1 MSELTISTSHVQGN
15 ASVTILDLAGHLH
28 GATEHQLLDAVR
40 QAYEDGARHL
50 VLDTSGLDVLSSAG
64 LRGIQGAFKLFT
76 PPRDAE
82 TINRHEKEQYKSP
95 YFKMICSNPQ
105 IYYILNITGFVQ
117 NIPVYNNME
126 EALQSF
132 DG

>member
-117 NIPVYNNME
+117 NIPVYHNME

>member
-1 MSELTISTSHVQGN
+1 VQGEV
-15 ASVTILDLAGHLH
+15 SVTILHLNGHLH
-28 GATEHQLLDAVR
+28 GATEHQLLDSAR

-50 VLDTSGLDVLSSAG
+50 LLDTSNLEVLSSAG
-64 LRGIQGAFKLFT
+64 LRAIQGAFKLFT
-76 PPRDAE
+76 PQRDSDVIHRRE
-82 TINRHEKEQYKSP
+82 QEQYKSP

-117 NIPVYNNME
+117 NILIYNDME
-126 EALQSF
+126 EAIKSF

>member
-15 ASVTILDLAGHLH
+15 VSVTILDLAGHLH
-28 GATEHQLLDAVR
+28 GATEHQLLDAAR

-64 LRGIQGAFKLFT
+64 LRAIQGAFKLFT
-76 PPRDAE
+76 PPRDVE
-82 TINRHEKEQYKSP
+82 SINRHEQEQYKSP

-117 NIPVYNNME
+117 NIPIYNNLE
-126 EALQSF
+126 EALDSF
-132 DG
+132 E

>member
-15 ASVTILDLAGHLH
+15 VSVTILDLAGHLH
-28 GATEHQLLDAVR
+28 GATEHQLLDAAR

-64 LRGIQGAFKLFT
+64 LRAIQGAFKLYT

-117 NIPVYNNME
+117 NIPIYNNLE
-126 EALQSF
+126 EALDSF
-132 DG
+132 E

>member
-40 QAYEDGARHL
+40 QAYEDGARDR
-50 VLDTSGLDVLSSAG
+50 VLGTSGLDVLSSAG

>member
-15 ASVTILDLAGHLH
+15 VSVTILDLAGHLH
-28 GATEHQLLDAVR
+28 GATEHQLLDAAR

-64 LRGIQGAFKLFT
+64 LRAIQGAFKLFT
-76 PPRDAE
+76 PPRDVE
-82 TINRHEKEQYKSP
+82 SINRHDKEQYKSP

-117 NIPVYNNME
+117 NILIYNNLE
-126 EALQSF
+126 EALDSF
-132 DG
+132 E

>member
-15 ASVTILDLAGHLH
+15 VSVTILDLAGHLH
-28 GATEHQLLDAVR
+28 GATEHQLLDAAR

-64 LRGIQGAFKLFT
+64 LRAIQGAFKLFT
-76 PPRDAE
+76 PPRDVE
-82 TINRHEKEQYKSP
+82 SINRRDKEQYKSP

-117 NIPVYNNME
+117 NIPIYNNLE
-126 EALQSF
+126 EALDSF
-132 DG
+132 E

>member
-15 ASVTILDLAGHLH
+15 VSVTILDLAGHLH

-64 LRGIQGAFKLFT
+64 LRAIQGAFKLYT

-117 NIPVYNNME
+117 NILIYNNLE
-126 EALQSF
+126 EALDSF
-132 DG
+132 E

>member
-15 ASVTILDLAGHLH
+15 VSVTILDLAGHLH
-28 GATEHQLLDAVR
+28 GATEHQLLDAAR

-64 LRGIQGAFKLFT
+64 LRAIQGAFKLFT
-76 PPRDAE
+76 PPRDVE
-82 TINRHEKEQYKSP
+82 SINRHDKEQYKSP

-117 NIPVYNNME
+117 NIPIYNNLE
-126 EALQSF
+126 EALDSF
-132 DG
+132 E

>member
-15 ASVTILDLAGHLH
+15 VSVTILDLAGHLH

-64 LRGIQGAFKLFT
+64 LRAIQGAFKLYT

-117 NIPVYNNME
+117 NIPIYNNLE
-126 EALQSF
+126 EALDSF
-132 DG
+132 E

>member
-15 ASVTILDLAGHLH
+15 VSVTILDLAGHLH
-28 GATEHQLLDAVR
+28 GATEHQLLDAAR

-64 LRGIQGAFKLFT
+64 LRAIQGAFKLFT
-76 PPRDAE
+76 PPRDVE
-82 TINRHEKEQYKSP
+82 SINRHDKEQYKSP

-117 NIPVYNNME
+117 NTPIYNNLE
-126 EALQSF
+126 EALDSF
-132 DG
+132 E